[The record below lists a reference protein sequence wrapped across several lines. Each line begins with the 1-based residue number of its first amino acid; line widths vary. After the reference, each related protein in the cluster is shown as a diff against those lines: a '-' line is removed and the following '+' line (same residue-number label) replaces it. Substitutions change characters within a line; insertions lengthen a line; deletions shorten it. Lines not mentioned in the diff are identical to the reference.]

1 MKNVNR
7 LIAMRKIALAFIS
20 ILLIVSFTACG
31 VVNQDED
38 TLKNPS
44 NTNTEQK
51 QLTIKDCLEET
62 NRLMIQYTEG
72 DSIEYSQYNLDS
84 VNTKYKDSNG
94 EIRVKYYYDLNL
106 CNTNK
111 KTKEKFASTPL
122 GKAIYICDE
131 NGVVK
136 GCITTTNYRKIT
148 GPSEVANVIY
158 EAHLAYAVILPIVN
172 YNSVKYT
179 VKDFIQKLSD
189 THESELSFK
198 STINGHDIYYS
209 TIFNSEN
216 VCCTELKIDPMVNE
230 TIISD
235 NNTEQNN
242 ITANNSAETQ
252 PQNNNMQS
260 YNSNK
265 SNNTNDYVYHYESS
279 GSSGNEN
286 SGNYNNAGTPKTD
299 PCANG
304 HNWVAMTQT
313 VHHNEQG
320 HYERVETK
328 SASNVF
334 KCPMCNKKFESLN
347 DYYTHF
353 DSNYP
358 DLYWMRESYT
368 VEIVPAEYDNKYVVD
383 KAAYD
388 EVVTTGYKCSVC
400 GTYK

>member
-1 MKNVNR
+1 
-7 LIAMRKIALAFIS
+7 MRKIALAFIS

-31 VVNQDED
+31 VVNQDEG

-62 NRLMIQYTEG
+62 NRLIMQDTEVI
-72 DSIEYSQYNLDS
+72 SIEYSQYNLDS
-84 VNTKYKDSNG
+84 ENTKYKDSNG

-106 CNTNK
+106 CFTNK
-111 KTKEKFASTPL
+111 KTKEKVNSIPL
-122 GKAIYICDE
+122 DKAIYICDE

-136 GCITTTNYRKIT
+136 GCIMTTNYRKKT
-148 GPSEVANVIY
+148 DSTNVNY
-158 EAHLAYAVILPIVN
+158 EGYLAEAVILPIVN

-179 VKDFIQKLSD
+179 LKDFNQKFED
-189 THESELSFK
+189 THEKLAEHSLK
-198 STINGHDIYYS
+198 STINGHDVYYS
-209 TIFNSEN
+209 AIYNSEN
-216 VCCTELKIDPMVNE
+216 VCTELKIDPMVNE
-230 TIISD
+230 AIISD
-235 NNTEQNN
+235 NNTEQKNS
-242 ITANNSAETQ
+242 TVNNSAEAQ

-279 GSSGNEN
+279 GSSDNEN

-328 SASNVF
+328 SASTVF
-334 KCPMCNKKFESLN
+334 KCPMCSKKFESLN

-358 DLYWMRESYT
+358 DLYMMRERYT
-368 VEIVPAEYDNKYVVD
+368 VENVPAEYDNKYVVD